1 MLNNVVIVANQVAIL
16 FILIGVGF
24 FCNKLKVLSGSTVK
38 QLTDFVLYIVTPCV
52 IVNSFSREFD
62 PKALKY
68 LLITFALSFV
78 SFFINILLSNLI
90 IHDKETAKRKVL
102 RYGAVFSNAGF
113 MAIPLQQTILG
124 DDGVFYGAVYVAVFN
139 IVNWTYGVILMSGDK
154 KAVSPKK
161 AVLNPGII
169 GTAIGILVF
178 VLPFA
183 LPSIIGKPIEYFANL
198 NTPLPMVIIGYKL
211 AESKLNIKGF
221 DAYFSIIYRLILSPL
236 LILGLLY
243 ILKIDKTI
251 SVAVTIAVSAPFAAT
266 NTMFSEKFGG
276 DTNLSASLVSLT
288 TLLSILTMPVIIGL
302 ALNL

>member
-1 MLNNVVIVANQVAIL
+1 
-16 FILIGVGF
+16 
-24 FCNKLKVLSGSTVK
+24 
-38 QLTDFVLYIVTPCV
+38 
-52 IVNSFSREFD
+52 
-62 PKALKY
+62 
-68 LLITFALSFV
+68 
-78 SFFINILLSNLI
+78 
-90 IHDKETAKRKVL
+90 
-102 RYGAVFSNAGF
+102 